1 MKETIIKYKG
11 QEVSCFGSLK
21 DEDNILMA
29 YTDMFG
35 YANEDIIENYNY
47 ETEGPFKNWSEAV
60 KYLIDL
66 DRFQDIEQLEV
77 C

>member
-11 QEVSCFGSLK
+11 QEVSCYGTLK
-21 DEDNILMA
+21 DEDNVLMA
-29 YTDMFG
+29 YTDSFG
-35 YANEDIIENYNY
+35 YANEDIIENHNY
-47 ETEGPFKNWSEAV
+47 KTERPFKNWKEAV

>member
-11 QEVSCFGSLK
+11 QGVSCYGTLK

-35 YANEDIIENYNY
+35 YANEDIVENYNSD
-47 ETEGPFKNWSEAV
+47 TNKPFKNWNEAV

-66 DRFQDIEQLEV
+66 DRFQDIQQLEV